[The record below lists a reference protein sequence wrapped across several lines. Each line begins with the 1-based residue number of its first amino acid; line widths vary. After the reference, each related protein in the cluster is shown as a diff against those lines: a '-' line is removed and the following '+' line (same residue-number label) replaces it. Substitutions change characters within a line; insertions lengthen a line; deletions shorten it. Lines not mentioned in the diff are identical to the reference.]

1 MEAAAYQC
9 VLTWISSPSG
19 PLDVQ
24 EVQGTASQR
33 HGEGGQDVAQPHD
46 PHKHEVYQDDL
57 MITELLTE
65 LQAIGEG
72 ED

>member
-1 MEAAAYQC
+1 MH
-9 VLTWISSPSG
+9 
-19 PLDVQ
+19 